1 MRIQVLG
8 DVAVSAGGG
17 AAPRPVGG
25 ARHRLILALLAA
37 RAGRIVTEDVLI
49 EAIWPNDPP
58 KSARTAL
65 QTYVSELRDLFE
77 PDRPRRSAG
86 AVIATEATGYRLR
99 LDGLDGATSPPTG
112 ASVRIDSV
120 DLESAAAAS
129 ETDVS
134 GLDGMLV
141 RWGEPFAELS
151 DHPDLLAAAVRI
163 REAHARVV
171 ERRAA
176 VDLAAGLGSEF
187 VDQLRDAVAAHP
199 YRERLVEQLAV
210 ALYRS
215 GDQRGSLTAC
225 REYRTRMRDDIG
237 LEPGPSIAAL
247 EHAVLEHNEAS
258 VDAIAGTVGAP
269 PVGQVRSRPRQ
280 LQIEL
285 IGRDSDLK
293 RLRSAVES
301 SPAVTIVGPSGVG
314 KTTLALALFDELD
327 IETVAS
333 VDLAE
338 LAVADPVSIWRAIAE
353 QLGVGEQ
360 PHVDLADSV
369 IDTIRLAGA
378 SVLIDTAEIAVDAA
392 GSVAS
397 RLASNR
403 SGRCIVTSQVSLGV
417 VESSVFRLEPLGQAE
432 AAELM
437 AAHLDGAEA
446 PASEMFDQLV
456 DRLDGIPLALEIAA
470 SRIVDLGVA
479 DTLRSLE
486 RRGELQAPD
495 DGRPQR
501 HRSTTAAAAWSIAQ
515 LAPMSRLLL
524 RRLAAHRGSF
534 DLATARHVWS
544 TDPLDDASIERG
556 ISDLVHRSLIARLD
570 RGDRSDYRVLDTV
583 RSAVRANDPE
593 SERADAAELDDVGY
607 AGADESLDAHEMRL
621 AEVVLETAQAEM
633 FNAPSVLNIGQVAGE
648 LVRAHDVLHEAGDER
663 ELVLAGCASLWWPT
677 QGRNVE
683 GLELI
688 ERALRTH
695 KATAPP
701 VLYRLVAGVAAFV
714 SYATG
719 DIAKTST
726 LLDEMGSDG
735 MNEMVP
741 NVRLNIEGSAAFNS
755 GRYADAAAAYG
766 ELLEHHPE
774 PTGPKLLVMWQY
786 GNSLWYADRL
796 DDAVGVYQDL
806 RRTAESVSSLNSVGL
821 SLRFEA
827 MVHAMSGQLD
837 RAWRLSERGLAVAS
851 RLGDPSSIC
860 QAEVA
865 AAVVAYRSDA
875 LDLAEQYALDA
886 IRTTL
891 RPFDLFTQ
899 RAAPTIIAGIALER
913 DDPKRAALAMG
924 WYLDYLDRT
933 GQLPVVATREMA
945 AQVEV
950 DTRESLGPAEYGR
963 LAGRGA
969 ALRLAEL
976 YDELTG

>member
-8 DVAVSAGGG
+8 DVVVSVGDG
-17 AAPRPVGG
+17 AALRPVVG

-37 RAGRIVTEDVLI
+37 RAGRTVTEGVLTD
-49 EAIWPNDPP
+49 AIWPENPP

-86 AVIATEATGYRLR
+86 GVIATEATGYRLR
-99 LDGLDGATSPPTG
+99 VDDHG
-112 ASVRIDSV
+112 ASPSAESTVRIDSA

-129 ETDVS
+129 EIDVVEFDAVLA
-134 GLDGMLV
+134 G
-141 RWGEPFAELS
+141 WGEPFAELA

-163 REAHARVV
+163 REAHARVI

-176 VDLAAGLGSEF
+176 VELASGRGSEF
-187 VDQLRDAVAAHP
+187 VEQLRDAVEAHP

-215 GDQRGSLTAC
+215 GDQRGSLAAC

-237 LEPGPSIAAL
+237 LEPGPSIAIL
-247 EHAVLEHNEAS
+247 EHAVLEHNEND

-269 PVGQVRSRPRQ
+269 AGEPVRQ
-280 LQIEL
+280 RQRRLQIEL
-285 IGRDSDLK
+285 VGRGPDLE
-293 RLRSAVES
+293 RLRLAVES

-314 KTTLALALFDELD
+314 KTTLAVALFDVLEV
-327 IETVAS
+327 EPVAS
-333 VDLAE
+333 VDLAD
-338 LAVADPVSIWRAIAE
+338 LAVADTTSIWRAIAE

-360 PHVDLADSV
+360 PHVDLANSV
-369 IDTIRLAGA
+369 IDAIRFADA
-378 SVLIDTAEIAVDAA
+378 WVLIDTAEIAVDAA
-392 GSVAS
+392 GSVVS
-397 RLASNR
+397 RLVSDR
-403 SGRCIVTSQVSLGV
+403 RGRCIVTSQLSLGV
-417 VESSVFRLEPLGQAE
+417 AESSVFRLEPLGSVDAS
-432 AAELM
+432 ALM
-437 AAHLDGAEA
+437 AARLDDPEA
-446 PASEMFDQLV
+446 QTSESFDQLV
-456 DRLDGIPLALEIAA
+456 DQLDGIPLALEIAA
-470 SRIVDLGVA
+470 ARIADLGVA

-501 HRSTTAAAAWSIAQ
+501 HRSTTVAAAWSIAQ
-515 LAPMSRLLL
+515 LAPTNRLLL
-524 RRLAAHRGSF
+524 ERLAAHRGSF
-534 DLATARHVWS
+534 DLATACHVWS
-544 TDPLDDASIERG
+544 TDPLDEAAIERG
-556 ISDLVHRSLIARLD
+556 IGDLVRRSLVARS
-570 RGDRSDYRVLDTV
+570 DRSDRSEYRVLDTV
-583 RSAVRANDPE
+583 RSAVRAGDSNSTGVSDAEPE
-593 SERADAAELDDVGY
+593 ST
-607 AGADESLDAHEMRL
+607 ESFAAHEMRL

-633 FNAPSVLNIGQVAGE
+633 FNAPSVLKIQQVAGE
-648 LVRAHDVLHEAGDER
+648 LVRAHDVLHAAGDGR

-701 VLYRLVAGVAAFV
+701 VLYRLVAGVSAFV

-719 DIAKTST
+719 DMRKTSA

-735 MNEMVP
+735 MGEMVP

-755 GRYADAAAAYG
+755 GRYDDAVLAYG
-766 ELLEHHPE
+766 DLLEHHPE
-774 PTGPKLLVMWQY
+774 PTGPKLLVMWLY
-786 GNSLWYADRL
+786 GNSLWYSGRL
-796 DDAVGVYQDL
+796 DDAIAAYQDL
-806 RRTAESVSSLNSVGL
+806 RRTAESVGSLNSVGL

-837 RAWRLSERGLAVAS
+837 RSWRLSERGLSVAA

-913 DDPKRAALAMG
+913 EDPKRAALALG

-933 GQLPVVATREMA
+933 GQLPVVATRVMA
-945 AQVEV
+945 ARVEV
-950 DTRESLGPAEYGR
+950 ATRESLGPAEYGR
-963 LAGRGA
+963 LSGRGA

-976 YDELTG
+976 YDELRG